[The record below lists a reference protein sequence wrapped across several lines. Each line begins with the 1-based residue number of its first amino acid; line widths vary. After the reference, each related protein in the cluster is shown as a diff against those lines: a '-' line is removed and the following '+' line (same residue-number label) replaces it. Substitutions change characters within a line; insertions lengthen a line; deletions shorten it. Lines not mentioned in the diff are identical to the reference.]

1 MLGNSHRPQAKRWI
15 HFIFT
20 SEDDK
25 LIDIMTSRLRIVAL
39 NEKQLKLAIL
49 DFNQLERNL
58 NLMVTDKNIGEREKA
73 VYKIRLN
80 DMQAHLDQYA
90 WFTPWMLIDKSMNRI
105 IGAIMIKN
113 YPNEKGEVVIGYAMQ
128 EEFRR
133 KGYMREGVE
142 GLVKWIFTNP
152 EVKAI
157 IADTLI
163 SNEAS
168 GQLLEQIGME
178 KYKNDGK
185 CIWWRLPNLNL

>member
-1 MLGNSHRPQAKRWI
+1 MDCS
-15 HFIFT
+15 FIFT

-73 VYKIRLN
+73 VYKIRLK
-80 DMQAHLDQYA
+80 DMQNNLDQYE
-90 WFTPWMLIDKSMNRI
+90 WYTPWMLIDKSMNRI

-128 EEFRR
+128 EDFRR

-142 GLVKWIFTNP
+142 GIVKWIFKNP
-152 EVKAI
+152 EVKSI

-163 SNEAS
+163 SNDAS
-168 GQLLEQIGME
+168 GRLLEQIGMK
-178 KYKNDGK
+178 KYKNDGE
-185 CIWWRLPNLNL
+185 CIWWRLSNLNL